1 MKYSRAASATNLR
14 CAPPSL
20 LQVVFRGTRWLRSI
34 ASLISS
40 ACPCDCAPAQTVWT
54 MQSLSLYFANSS
66 RPLRLNSRQLVNR
79 KQLYLDRYDAGE
91 FVELR
96 GFISGNSL
104 VEMDLHRLHLELI
117 HM

>member
-1 MKYSRAASATNLR
+1 
-14 CAPPSL
+14 
-20 LQVVFRGTRWLRSI
+20 
-34 ASLISS
+34 
-40 ACPCDCAPAQTVWT
+40 